1 MQIDDFLKCVSKLE
15 HCQLPG
21 WSAQSKLSPL
31 HRESMLELNIETQLK
46 AKKASILMLCYPDF
60 QGVMH
65 LVLIERNTYAGVH
78 SAQIGFPGGR
88 PESEDTDLQS
98 TALREMEEE
107 IGFDRRLV
115 QIIRS
120 LSPIYIPPSQFY
132 VHPFLGYTQSLGS
145 FSKDDREVA
154 QILEIPL
161 KTFMQTQPTHA
172 QVSLPNDLLQVVP
185 VFEWQEHRIWGATA
199 MMLSELKEMLKQVV

>member
-1 MQIDDFLKCVSKLE
+1 
-15 HCQLPG
+15 
-21 WSAQSKLSPL
+21 
-31 HRESMLELNIETQLK
+31 
-46 AKKASILMLCYPDF
+46 
-60 QGVMH
+60 
-65 LVLIERNTYAGVH
+65 
-78 SAQIGFPGGR
+78 
-88 PESEDTDLQS
+88 
-98 TALREMEEE
+98 MEEE

-115 QIIRS
+115 QIIRP

-199 MMLSELKEMLKQVV
+199 MMLSELKEILNQVV